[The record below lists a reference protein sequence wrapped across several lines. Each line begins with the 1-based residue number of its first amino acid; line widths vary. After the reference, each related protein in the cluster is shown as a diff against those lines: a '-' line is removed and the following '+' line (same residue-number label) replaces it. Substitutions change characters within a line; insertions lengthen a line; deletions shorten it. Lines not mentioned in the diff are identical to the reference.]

1 MDWLPRWRQVVT
13 RPQGSCGCTHRYR
26 HMYIVWWYTAF
37 HHTHIY
43 WYKSACA
50 LLYRRSSLELWLRII
65 FGRNWFRLG
74 RLPYIVVYMRRTWSG
89 MTSFYPLTNRR
100 SSPASVNSSQHTI
113 ASLTH
118 HHHIDDV
125 SSYTKIYLFLKTKII
140 PSLMECAQLP
150 LLCFFFLVVHMMNIA
165 NSAHTSLF
173 ASNGGHQLCASVFS
187 W

>member
-26 HMYIVWWYTAF
+26 HMYIVWWYSDF

-43 WYKSACA
+43 IGTKAHARYYIAEA
-50 LLYRRSSLELWLRII
+50 VLNFDFESSLAGID
-65 FGRNWFRLG
+65 FALG
-74 RLPYIVVYMRRTWSG
+74 SG

-150 LLCFFFLVVHMMNIA
+150 LLCFFFFGCPYDEHCEFR
-165 NSAHTSLF
+165 AHQPIRL
-173 ASNGGHQLCASVFS
+173 
-187 W
+187 